1 LPNALVRLDG
11 QPVREAVALS
21 VDPGTHEVDAE
32 APGHIPSTQ
41 TVTLEERA
49 STSLEM
55 KLDPSSP
62 PPTAPA
68 PALPP
73 TREAPPLRTAEPVG
87 SRDRTV
93 PIVAGVSALG
103 LVAGGIGA
111 YLTANAT
118 LPDAI
123 QRCAQVASL
132 APDAC
137 ASQKNEVRAWDW
149 VAVAAWAGA
158 AGAGTIAILSLTR
171 HRDVASSPLTS
182 VVLGP
187 TAVRLEGSF

>member
-1 LPNALVRLDG
+1 
-11 QPVREAVALS
+11 
-21 VDPGTHEVDAE
+21 
-32 APGHIPSTQ
+32 
-41 TVTLEERA
+41 
-49 STSLEM
+49 
-55 KLDPSSP
+55 
-62 PPTAPA
+62 
-68 PALPP
+68 
-73 TREAPPLRTAEPVG
+73 
-87 SRDRTV
+87 
-93 PIVAGVSALG
+93 VAGAGALG

-111 YLTANAT
+111 YLTANGARA
-118 LPDAI
+118 DAI

-171 HRDVASSPLTS
+171 HRDAASGPLPS

-187 TAVRLEGSF
+187 AAVRLEGTF